1 MDGDPAPRQQSLPL
15 AQCQHKQ
22 LALACKAAA
31 APDAAAL
38 AKIRTFTLR
47 EFAADEL
54 YVRTFVVAH
63 NGIDRDDEAFD
74 EPFLD
79 LLAGTLPGKG
89 AFEKHPMSYDGDTG
103 MPEGLWFEAYTQR
116 MPQAEA
122 RAILRTPSLQF
133 PPDRSDA
140 VLLFAS
146 MYMPVT
152 PDNSTARTKVDA
164 GLGFVSV
171 GFIAETRTPIR
182 DAAGREMQARRIGG
196 KGEALEASLVWLG
209 AQPGARAVKSAHT
222 TKGENMD
229 LQQQLDAARAEA
241 TTLKAARDALQAK
254 ATKLDQ
260 IETAFG
266 DQKAALDNVPALL
279 AAVADGKAY
288 RDSLVDDIVTGQR
301 VAKLVKADTDADVAS
316 LKAAYAGLP
325 TTHLK
330 TMRDA
335 LGSKAPQQGT
345 IKPGDPNQPN
355 GGIPAGESK
364 SPDLIAGAFGTA

>member
-22 LALACKAAA
+22 LALAGLAAA

-345 IKPGDPNQPN
+345 IKPGDPNAAH
-355 GGIPAGESK
+355 GGLPEGSSK